1 MTIDRK
7 TTEQKIKRA
16 YEILSQ
22 VSSDAYAD
30 FFMLSNQVLSKSP
43 WTNNFLNNY
52 LFQKPPARHSIY
64 EMIIKI
70 TRYYFYS
77 MAAFFLYVIAF
88 IIHAAGNAKFKPSY
102 RDDELIVIDTFFLT
116 DEILRTKRFQDKYF
130 PGLETTLI
138 KLKKNYVYL
147 PVFYTLRNPFNLY
160 PLLRILKKNNVP
172 VLSEYQLLSIGDIAY
187 ILYFIV
193 VYPWHV
199 IRFSKRLKK
208 RKDYETKLIR
218 SEILDTIGSVTFH
231 SFSRY
236 LQGKKI
242 SALPYK
248 KIKIISWY
256 ENQVIHKNLYKGL
269 RSNKRKVNLYGSQLF
284 LYANTDLNIIPD
296 ENEMIHDVVPDNIV
310 VNGPTFVPETTRL
323 VYRVGPSLRY
333 LNLFNSKMLKN
344 DRDHI
349 LALLPYDDDLS
360 ANIIRII
367 AASELFNKN
376 LLVKFHPASQI
387 GKFKDILSPRFK
399 IVNDNICS
407 LFRISKIAIGCAG
420 GSLIEA
426 TSLGIPV
433 VVLNDPKRFHN
444 NILPEYGRGIIWDEA
459 SNADELTII
468 VNKYEKAIVDN
479 REEIAI
485 VADNYKKMFFCEPT
499 EEKIMEAFDLG

>member
-1 MTIDRK
+1 MATDREIF
-7 TTEQKIKRA
+7 EQKIKRA

-52 LFQKPPARHSIY
+52 LFQRSPARHSIF

-88 IIHAAGNAKFKPSY
+88 IVHAAGNTRFKPSD
-102 RDDELIVIDTFFLT
+102 RDNELIVIDAFFLT
-116 DEILRTKRFQDKYF
+116 DEILQTKRFQDKYF
-130 PGLETTLI
+130 PGLETTLR

-147 PVFYTLRNPFNLY
+147 PVFYTLRNPINLY
-160 PLLRILKKNNVP
+160 PLLRILKKDNVP
-172 VLSEYQLLSIGDIAY
+172 VLSEYQLLSLADIAY

-193 VYPWHV
+193 VYPWRV

-208 RKDYETKLIR
+208 KNGYETELIR

-242 SALPYK
+242 SGLPYK
-248 KIKIISWY
+248 KIKVISWY
-256 ENQVIHKNLYKGL
+256 ENQVVHKNLYKGL
-269 RSNKRKVNLYGSQLF
+269 RSNKHKVTLYGSQLF
-284 LYANTDLNIIPD
+284 LYADTDLNIIPD
-296 ENEMIHDVVPDNIV
+296 ENGLIHDVVPDTIV
-310 VNGPTFVPETTRL
+310 VNGPAFVPPTTRL
-323 VYRVGPSLRY
+323 SYRVGPSLRY
-333 LNLFNSKMLKN
+333 LNLFNSIMSKN

-349 LALLPYDDDLS
+349 LALLPYDDDLTT
-360 ANIIRII
+360 NIMSII

-376 LLVKFHPASQI
+376 LLIKFHPASQI
-387 GKFKDILSPRFK
+387 SKFKYILSPRFK
-399 IVNDNICS
+399 IVNDNIYS
-407 LFRISKIAIGCAG
+407 LFRISKIVIGCAS

-433 VVLNDPKRFHN
+433 IVVNDPKRFQN

-459 SNADELTII
+459 NNADELMTL
-468 VNKYEKAIVDN
+468 VNKYEKAIEDN

-485 VADNYKKMFFCEPT
+485 VAGNYKKMFFCEPT
-499 EEKIMEAFDLG
+499 EEKIIEAFDL